1 MKKDLLLKI
10 ITLFVVITIALSSCF
25 ITFASE
31 VSDKQ
36 EEKNKLTQEIN
47 EAKNRLKNI
56 QSEENTAK
64 TELEKITEQLSEVQ
78 NELARLKEE
87 LNELEEKV
95 EAKNK
100 EIAKEEREIEAKN
113 KLLRERMVALYEAGD
128 VSFLDVLLNSTGIID
143 FISGYHAIQ
152 TIVEADTNLINEL
165 ENKKEQLE
173 KDKKELEE
181 DKAKVEEVK
190 KEQEIKNGT
199 LTSLQESKKNE
210 IAKLNAEE
218 QAQQDEIDKYNEA
231 MARVN
236 SELAEAL
243 RRAEEDA
250 KNDNGGGLAG
260 LKFDGTFIWPCNNR
274 VVTSRMKYRWGRW
287 HKGIDIGANY
297 ESVYAS
303 ASGYAYN
310 AYDANGYGNYI
321 MIVHGGGYVTLYGH
335 LSVSKVSNGQYVS
348 QGSTIA
354 ISGGR
359 RGAPGAG
366 SSTGPHLHFEI
377 RKANSIS
384 SFFGNN
390 WLDPLDYLPGG
401 YTLAD

>member
-1 MKKDLLLKI
+1 MKKDILLKI
-10 ITLFVVITIALSSCF
+10 ITLFIVIAIVSSSCF
-25 ITFASE
+25 IAFASE

-47 EAKNRLKNI
+47 DAKKRLKNI
-56 QSEENTAK
+56 QSEENAAK
-64 TELEKITEQLSEVQ
+64 SELEKITDQLYEVQ
-78 NELARLKEE
+78 NELASLKQQ

-95 EAKNK
+95 DAKNK
-100 EIAKEEREIEAKN
+100 EIEKEEREIEAKN
-113 KLLRERMVALYEAGD
+113 KLLKERMVALYEAGD

-143 FISGYHAIQ
+143 FISGYNAIQ

-165 ENKKEQLE
+165 ENKKNQLE
-173 KDKKELEE
+173 KDKQELED
-181 DKAKVEEVK
+181 DKQKVEEVK

-199 LTSLQESKKNE
+199 LVSLQESKKKE
-210 IAKLNAEE
+210 IAKLNEEE

-236 SELAEAL
+236 EELADAL
-243 RRAEEDA
+243 RRAEEDSR
-250 KNDNGGGLAG
+250 DNGGLAG
-260 LKFDGTFIWPCNNR
+260 LKFDGTFIWPCNNK

-335 LSVSKVSNGQYVS
+335 LSVSKVKNGQYVS
-348 QGSTIA
+348 QGATIA
-354 ISGGR
+354 TSGGR

-401 YTLAD
+401 YTIAD